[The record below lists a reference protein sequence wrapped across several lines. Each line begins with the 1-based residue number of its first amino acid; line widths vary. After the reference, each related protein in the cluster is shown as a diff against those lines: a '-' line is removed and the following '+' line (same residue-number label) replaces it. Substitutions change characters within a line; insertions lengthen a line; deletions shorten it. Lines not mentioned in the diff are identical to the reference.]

1 MAFFGDTFQFFSFRI
16 HKLEYLLIELENM
29 HSKLLHMGSKLA
41 SRSTGQD
48 LWKHEWTRGWGKL
61 FTSDKDR
68 EECMGGEPKG
78 QPIQLQTI
86 ENEQGGKLKK
96 AQSS

>member
-1 MAFFGDTFQFFSFRI
+1 
-16 HKLEYLLIELENM
+16 M

-61 FTSDKDR
+61 FTNDKGR

-78 QPIQLQTI
+78 AANPATVKPILVMGCRSLDNNYVRTACSMQR
-86 ENEQGGKLKK
+86 
-96 AQSS
+96 